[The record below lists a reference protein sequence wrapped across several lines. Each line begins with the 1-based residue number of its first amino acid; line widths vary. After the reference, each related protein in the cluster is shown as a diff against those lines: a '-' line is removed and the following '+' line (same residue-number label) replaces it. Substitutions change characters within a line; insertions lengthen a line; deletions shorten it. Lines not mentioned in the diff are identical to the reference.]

1 MSQTAMK
8 VRGNHVAGKVLR
20 KLLDGFIEFSKAAEQ
35 IVCNAVDANASEIL
49 ITFFEQDGK
58 RCVSFYDNGSGMDVH
73 HRDAYTGLCV
83 STSLGDKNKH
93 GQNGNGRLGFIHH
106 GQKCVAFTKT
116 PEEGVHSI
124 TLTEASMIDAWFP
137 DRNVPNSWKPLVW
150 SPVSVGIPK
159 ELRTTGSYITWF
171 DLNVGT
177 PNEQKC
183 RTPEYLVENL
193 ADRLSPYMA
202 RIVRVRYLKNGKW
215 VEQPLKPRVTI
226 GKPIEGSFHG
236 PQPLGDIHW
245 NLDIVA
251 DNKHLLPVKVSSP
264 NPVCAWEQFIAPFLK
279 DARYSLLAN
288 EITHVL
294 RHPWVMG
301 RIEISS
307 LNERE
312 YVTNDR
318 DGFKGSLLEDEVLCR
333 KLLECLRI
341 EIVPKV
347 EAELGMKS
355 DEIKTTDDE
364 TLIAKLCQDL
374 HDRTGEKPSRHSVA
388 KIELDHGRIELTPGE
403 TCVITIKNPK
413 EGRYV
418 WDTSACGGSLEP
430 NTGTRVVYTA
440 KKLGIFKLVVRLMGD
455 VRNAPEAEVSIKIVD
470 RLPMR
475 FTQTSLHLDCK
486 QERHIRLEHVPENAK
501 LVWTPPAK
509 WDGKLEI
516 APDKTSARIITGSME
531 GTFDVTVTD
540 TEHEGIAA
548 NCAIH
553 VEKDYE
559 PNTRTSNTIDDTFV
573 YEGRVFELDSSKLP
587 GNPCTSI
594 LQELSAYAK
603 ITLNFAHPMYEQ
615 ASVATRYALCF
626 REIAL
631 RIAHILLPKESTQNE
646 LHQKA
651 GEVTAKLMSKPA
663 KRS

>member
-1 MSQTAMK
+1 MK
-8 VRGNHVAGKVLR
+8 GTIAINGNLVGRRVLR
-20 KLLDGFIEFSKAAEQ
+20 KLVDGFTEFAKASAQ
-35 IVCNAVDANASEIL
+35 IVCNAVDANATEVL
-49 ITFFEQDGK
+49 ITFYEQDGK
-58 RCVSFYDNGSGMDVH
+58 RCVSFSDNGSGMGIPN
-73 HRDAYTGLCV
+73 RDAYTSLCV

-93 GQNGNGRLGFIHH
+93 GQNGNGRLGFIFHA
-106 GQKCVAFTKT
+106 QKCVAFTKT
-116 PEEGVHSI
+116 PEEDVYSI
-124 TLTEASMIDAWFP
+124 ALTEESMHDALFP
-137 DRNVPNSWKPLVW
+137 DKSVPQNWKPLNW
-150 SPVSVGIPK
+150 KPVFVGVPK
-159 ELRTTGSYITWF
+159 ELRTTGSHITWF
-171 DLNVGT
+171 DLSIGNT
-177 PNEQKC
+177 NAQKS
-183 RTPEYLVENL
+183 RTPEYLIENL
-193 ADRLSPYMA
+193 AEKLSPHMG
-202 RIVRVRYLKNGKW
+202 RVVRVRYLKNGKW
-215 VEQPLKPRVTI
+215 IEQHLKPREMI
-226 GKPIEGSFHG
+226 GKPIEGNFRG
-236 PQPLGDIHW
+236 GQPLGDVHW
-245 NLDIVA
+245 DLYVAA
-251 DNKHLLPVKVSSP
+251 DNKQQTPVIVSSS
-264 NPVCAWEQFIAPFLK
+264 NPVCSWDQFIGPFLK
-279 DARYSLLAN
+279 DARYSMLAN

-301 RIEISS
+301 RIEIRS
-307 LNERE
+307 LNEQE
-312 YVTNDR
+312 YVANNR

-347 EAELGMKS
+347 EAELGMRS
-355 DEIKTTDDE
+355 DEIKTTDDQ

-388 KIELDHGRIELTPGE
+388 KIELDHARIELTPGE

-418 WDTSACGGSLEP
+418 WDTSSCGGSLEP
-430 NTGTRVVYTA
+430 NTGTRVTYTA
-440 KKLGIFKLVVRLMGD
+440 KKLGIFKLIVRLMGD
-455 VRNAPEAEVSIKIVD
+455 VRNAPEAEVSIKVVD

-475 FTQTSLHLDCK
+475 FTQTSLHLDCN
-486 QERHIRLEHVPENAK
+486 QERQVRLEHVPEKAK

-540 TEHEGIAA
+540 TGHEGVAA

-594 LQELSAYAK
+594 LQELSVYTK
-603 ITLNFAHPMYEQ
+603 ITLNFSHPMYEQ
-615 ASVATRYALCF
+615 MSVATRYALCF
-626 REIAL
+626 REIAI
-631 RIAHILLPKESTQNE
+631 RIAHVLLPKESTQNE